1 MFGFIPVNHGDWI
14 LGLQGRK
21 IFQYIVKAVQLSL
34 HLKGPPQAVEVSLK

>member
-1 MFGFIPVNHGDWI
+1 MFGFIPVNDGDWI